1 MAKDEI
7 QDHRLDGI
15 ENRLDNHDDLLKKM
29 SEAQTEMMVSIAEL
43 NTQVS
48 AVVTLLRKGGP
59 LVIAGI
65 GALVGIDLSGAI

>member
-1 MAKDEI
+1 M
-7 QDHRLDGI
+7 QDLRLDGI
-15 ENRLDNHDDLLKKM
+15 ETRLDKHDEVLTKM

-59 LVIAGI
+59 MIIAGI

>member
-1 MAKDEI
+1 MVKDEI

-15 ENRLDNHDDLLKKM
+15 EARLDKHDSSLQAM
-29 SEAQTEMMVSIAEL
+29 ANAQTEMMVSIAEL

-48 AVVTLLRKGGP
+48 TLVALLRKGGP
-59 LVIAGI
+59 MIIIGI